1 MHKLID
7 ALLHLDRRPN
17 IVLRFADRYL
27 GIPLVVLLGLLSR
40 KNAEIPKVVR
50 SIGILGNAAIGDT
63 VISSAPIA
71 DMRAELPGVKL
82 VLFAPGVDCATICSM
97 ISGLDAVV
105 PISMN
110 HPVETI
116 RTIRRHGPFDIRY
129 EFCPWPRTNAA
140 VSFFAPA
147 SLRVGFKTPGQYRHA
162 VYDRTA
168 AHGND
173 VHEVV
178 NYRRLL
184 AAAGI
189 SGSHIPALHPQRT
202 TSSVPRIVMHVTA
215 GGTAAAMKMWPE
227 PHWISLIDHVIAG
240 GMPVVL
246 TGSGRDRE
254 HLDNLRNRCHD
265 PSQIE
270 NAAGLLSLVETAELL
285 ASSTAV
291 VSIDSGVMHLA
302 AALNCKLLA
311 LFGATSPRRW
321 GPLNTHAR
329 VLYTNR
335 DCSPCVSLGLE
346 KGCGSNRCLGD
357 LTPEAVI
364 QELDLLIARA

>member
-1 MHKLID
+1 MIFSRLSGALEGDVHPVVACSAHEKDEFISERSMAMHKLID

-110 HPVETI
+110 HPVDTI
-116 RTIRRHGPFDIRY
+116 RTIRRHGPFDIW
-129 EFCPWPRTNAA
+129 FDFGPWPRTNAA
-140 VSFFAPA
+140 VSFFVPA

-173 VHEVV
+173 VHEVM

-189 SGSHIPALHPQRT
+189 SGSHIPALRPQRT
-202 TSSVPRIVMHVTA
+202 TASVPRIVMHVTA
-215 GGTAAAMKMWPE
+215 GGTAAAMKKWPE

-246 TGSGRDRE
+246 TGSGRGRSIWITSGTVVMI
-254 HLDNLRNRCHD
+254 HRKSKMLQGCYLWSRPPSCLLRR
-265 PSQIE
+265 
-270 NAAGLLSLVETAELL
+270 
-285 ASSTAV
+285 
-291 VSIDSGVMHLA
+291 
-302 AALNCKLLA
+302 
-311 LFGATSPRRW
+311 PRSF
-321 GPLNTHAR
+321 L
-329 VLYTNR
+329 
-335 DCSPCVSLGLE
+335 
-346 KGCGSNRCLGD
+346 
-357 LTPEAVI
+357 LTPASCI
-364 QELDLLIARA
+364 SPLR